1 MCGYSPL
8 FGDFQCHAWTVG
20 NNYGALFH
28 TDAVEHDQTRH
39 GSHSVSKGSRSSKSS
54 CMWVVYIG
62 NIWHSMLYRMQ
73 VVTPAPGGPAEK
85 AGLKS
90 GDIIVSIDGKPTN
103 GLSLYDA
110 GDMLQGAEGSQVC
123 A

>member
-1 MCGYSPL
+1 MRKRY
-8 FGDFQCHAWTVG
+8 CHAT
-20 NNYGALFH
+20 LFH
-28 TDAVEHDQTRH
+28 RDATEHYHTRH

-54 CMWVVYIG
+54 SMRVAYIG
-62 NIWHSMLYRMQ
+62 NKQHSMLYWMQ

-90 GDIIVSIDGKPTN
+90 GDVIVSIDGKPTN

>member
-1 MCGYSPL
+1 ME
-8 FGDFQCHAWTVG
+8 Q
-20 NNYGALFH
+20 
-28 TDAVEHDQTRH
+28 DQTRH
-39 GSHSVSKGSRSSKSS
+39 GSHSVGKGSRSSESNS
-54 CMWVVYIG
+54 MWVVYIG
-62 NIWHSMLYRMQ
+62 SKQHSMLDWMQ

-90 GDIIVSIDGKPTN
+90 GDVVVSIDGKPTN

>member
-1 MCGYSPL
+1 M
-8 FGDFQCHAWTVG
+8 
-20 NNYGALFH
+20 
-28 TDAVEHDQTRH
+28 EHDQTRH
-39 GSHSVSKGSRSSKSS
+39 GSRSISKVSQSSKSS
-54 CMWVVYIG
+54 SMWVVYVG
-62 NIWHSMLYRMQ
+62 SKQHSMLYWMQ

-90 GDIIVSIDGKPTN
+90 GDVIVSIDGKPTN